1 MACIDWREQ
10 VEEQAN
16 ADNGASTSQP
26 PTGAAES
33 MAVIPAPVTPAV
45 ERMLQVTHSTILSA
59 TFVHCTL
66 VVKQMHDR

>member
-1 MACIDWREQ
+1 
-10 VEEQAN
+10 
-16 ADNGASTSQP
+16 
-26 PTGAAES
+26 